1 MSFHTRTTCRACD
14 SRHLNLILSLGRLPL
29 ANSFL
34 RDPAEFATEVSYP
47 LNLGLCPACHLLQL
61 LDVVS
66 PDMMFTHYLYLSAMS
81 DTIAEHNR
89 LLAAELVE
97 RLSLTADSL
106 VAEVGSNDGSL
117 LRCFHPY
124 GARTVGIEPATNL
137 ATMAR
142 SRGVDTVN
150 AFLDSATAAEIV
162 ASRGRASLVVANNVL
177 AHVEDTRAF
186 LTACREL
193 LAPDGMIVIESPY
206 VRNLV
211 TGLQYDTIY
220 HEHQCYF
227 SAQALVRLC
236 DAVGLSIR
244 RIELVPVHGGSF
256 RLSAQPAAAARP
268 EHAASAFELLQAER
282 DAGFDQR
289 AVYDD
294 FARRVEESRR
304 SLRALLER
312 VRANGHSVAAYGAA
326 AKGNTLLNY
335 CDIDAGLVECI
346 VDRNPLKIGLWSPGM
361 HLPVRDVSV
370 LVEEQPDYVLLLAWN
385 FAPEIIAQQAA
396 YRRRGGKFI
405 IPIPTPTVV

>member
-1 MSFHTRTTCRACD
+1 
-14 SRHLNLILSLGRLPL
+14 
-29 ANSFL
+29 
-34 RDPAEFATEVSYP
+34 
-47 LNLGLCPACHLLQL
+47 
-61 LDVVS
+61 
-66 PDMMFTHYLYLSAMS
+66 
-81 DTIAEHNR
+81 
-89 LLAAELVE
+89 
-97 RLSLTADSL
+97 
-106 VAEVGSNDGSL
+106 
-117 LRCFHPY
+117 
-124 GARTVGIEPATNL
+124 
-137 ATMAR
+137 
-142 SRGVDTVN
+142 VN

-268 EHAASAFELLQAER
+268 EHAASALELLQAER

-312 VRANGHSVAAYGAA
+312 VRADGHSVAAYGAA